1 MKRIGILLF
10 VGASLTLAAIGCGGD
25 ETTTSTGTTMGTGG
39 AGGDG
44 GAGGAGGAPAA
55 PKPGPL
61 IDRMGRPA
69 INTALNHPFDNN
81 PEAKEMAK
89 HKWNTDEPEAW
100 ASHQEEI
107 EKNLAILDGI
117 DTKCGTQILAGQDAV
132 KGRYSG
138 LAGALADDRL
148 WVNTEGTSCGTYLA
162 VEAHATGLLMNTDCG
177 GRTLKYD
184 VIDASYS
191 VLATG
196 MFSGVVDGVGVP
208 DDVNGE
214 VFPYLAPPP

>member
-69 INTALNHPFDNN
+69 INTALNHPFDDNA
-81 PEAKEMAK
+81 EAKEMAK

-100 ASHQEEI
+100 TSHQEEI

-117 DTKCGTQILAGQDAV
+117 DTKCGSQLLAGPDAV
-132 KGRYSG
+132 KGRYSA
-138 LAGALADDRL
+138 LAGVLADDRL
-148 WVNTEGTSCGTYLA
+148 WVNTEGTSCGAYLG
-162 VEAHATGLLMNTDCG
+162 VETNAMGDCG

-184 VIDASYS
+184 VIDASYTA
-191 VLATG
+191 LAGTA
-196 MFSGVVDGVGVP
+196 SAVTDGVAVP
-208 DDVNGE
+208 GDVNGE